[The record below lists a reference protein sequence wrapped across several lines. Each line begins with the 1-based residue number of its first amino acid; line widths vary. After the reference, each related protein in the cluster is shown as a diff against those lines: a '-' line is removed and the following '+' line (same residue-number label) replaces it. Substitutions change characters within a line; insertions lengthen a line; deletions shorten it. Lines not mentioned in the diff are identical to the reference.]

1 MTENL
6 SSFKP
11 ALSFCS
17 SQSHHSRHSDNVL
30 ARKRERDKENQ
41 RRKREREREYI
52 AGLESKIKD
61 LERKLGDA
69 AFHQYRSRAT
79 SNSQSPAVDSHSAR
93 DSQCQSRGK
102 SDNHLAVA
110 SRSTTNGTNTA
121 LSLREP
127 SLAPI
132 SPEYSGAQLL
142 AFSTVLISP
151 PATSDFPRTQSR
163 ASDDSVSVSLAVL
176 SKLLATPES
185 ARVPSWNLAR
195 PSPNYRF
202 LRRGEMFAPLLA
214 HLRAEPGME
223 AACPPYPKVLDLF
236 FGGSSNL
243 LANFVHSEISG
254 LPLLP
259 PEKFASMYLVY
270 LYLRWLV
277 WPSEDNFSQF
287 PEQYR
292 PTMLQLI
299 QDHHLSFDLLPWPQI
314 RDNFIRHRS
323 EYDLEHVL
331 GLFCCM
337 FRIRGCSGS
346 DFITRT
352 NDGEPQAKD
361 DFIRQIMDSSCW
373 CLLEEF
379 WIECPEL
386 VENLDPGLMLQRD
399 SLTL

>member
-1 MTENL
+1 MTETL

-41 RRKREREREYI
+41 HRKRECEHEYI

-61 LERKLGDA
+61 LEQKLGDA
-69 AFHQYRSRAT
+69 
-79 SNSQSPAVDSHSAR
+79 
-93 DSQCQSRGK
+93 
-102 SDNHLAVA
+102 
-110 SRSTTNGTNTA
+110 
-121 LSLREP
+121 
-127 SLAPI
+127 
-132 SPEYSGAQLL
+132 
-142 AFSTVLISP
+142 
-151 PATSDFPRTQSR
+151 
-163 ASDDSVSVSLAVL
+163 
-176 SKLLATPES
+176 
-185 ARVPSWNLAR
+185 NLAR
-195 PSPNYRF
+195 LSPNYQF

-254 LPLLP
+254 LPLLL

-287 PEQYR
+287 PEQYC
-292 PTMLQLI
+292 PTILQL
-299 QDHHLSFDLLPWPQI
+299 
-314 RDNFIRHRS
+314 
-323 EYDLEHVL
+323 HVL

-337 FRIRGCSGS
+337 FRIQGCSGS
-346 DFITRT
+346 DFITCT

-361 DFIRQIMDSSCW
+361 DFIQQIMDLSYW
-373 CLLEEF
+373 YLLEEF
-379 WIECPEL
+379 WIKYPEL

-399 SLTL
+399 SLIL